1 MKKADATTGTKR
13 NLEVLISKLSE
24 NNILNLTAMSHV
36 KGGTGEGTG
45 TEPIIIIPKP
55 LP

>member
-13 NLEVLISKLSE
+13 NLENLISKLSE
-24 NNILNLTAMSHV
+24 NNILNLMAMSHV

-45 TEPIIIIPKP
+45 GEPIIIHPPK